1 MSRAPYLCF
10 GVFSSTLPPSSGLQK
25 VKSRVGQNLISFGF
39 RKNYFEFSQKL
50 DERRNFN
57 FRETNISLYSFMK
70 IYFRVTTLVERC
82 LTGKEWATADGRIS
96 TRFRDWQG
104 RKRSTRSGRGRG
116 GRGRGA
122 RRGGGGGHL
131 IDVSRTKADERRT
144 KADESRT
151 KADERR
157 TKADERRTKAAERR
171 LKTD

>member
-1 MSRAPYLCF
+1 
-10 GVFSSTLPPSSGLQK
+10 
-25 VKSRVGQNLISFGF
+25 
-39 RKNYFEFSQKL
+39 
-50 DERRNFN
+50 
-57 FRETNISLYSFMK
+57 MK

-96 TRFRDWQG
+96 TRFREWQG
-104 RKRSTRSGRGRG
+104 RKGQPGQGG
-116 GRGRGA
+116 GR
-122 RRGGGGGHL
+122 L